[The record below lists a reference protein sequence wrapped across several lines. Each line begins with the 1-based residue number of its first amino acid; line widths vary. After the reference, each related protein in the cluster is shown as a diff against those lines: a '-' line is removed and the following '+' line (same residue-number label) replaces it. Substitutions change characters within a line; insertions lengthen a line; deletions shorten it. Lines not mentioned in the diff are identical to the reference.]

1 LSETYVF
8 YMNVSLTTEME
19 QWVQQKVGSGLYTSA
34 SEVVREAIRALHAK
48 ETQSRAKL
56 ANLRDAI
63 QEGIIGLEQQAGLEW
78 TVKLSEDVKESGR
91 QRRKA

>member
-1 LSETYVF
+1 
-8 YMNVSLTTEME
+8 MNVSLTSEMKH
-19 QWVQQKVGSGLYTSA
+19 WVQQKVGSGLYTSA